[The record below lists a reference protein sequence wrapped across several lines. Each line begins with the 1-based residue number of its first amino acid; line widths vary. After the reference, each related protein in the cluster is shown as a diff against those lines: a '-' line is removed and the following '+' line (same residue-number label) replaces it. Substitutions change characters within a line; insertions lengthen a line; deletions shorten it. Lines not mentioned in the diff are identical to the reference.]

1 MKNVAIILAGG
12 IGVRMKLGMP
22 KQFLKIAGRPII
34 EHTVKT
40 FQENN
45 DIDDIIIM
53 ITPGYVDD
61 IKYIK
66 KMYPKVSRILEG
78 GETRNDT
85 TQIAISSI
93 EGECNVL
100 IHDAVRPFVSDAIIS
115 RCISKLGTYSA
126 VDVAIQSSDTIIK
139 VNDDIIEAIPD
150 RAFLRRGQTPQAFRL
165 STIKKAY
172 DRARMDGDFHATDD
186 CGVVVK
192 YLPDVPVAVVN
203 GDETNMKVTNPL
215 DASVADKLFQMG
227 AAELSA
233 LTDTVRKKHFT
244 DKVVV
249 VFGGGYGIG
258 AEIIQIAKQYGAKP
272 YGFSRTT
279 TNTDISNVE
288 DIRKALE
295 SVYEQEGVIDYVVNT
310 AGVLTMSAMDDLDID
325 SIGSSI
331 QTNYVAPV
339 MIAKLSKPYL
349 KESSGQLLLF
359 TSSSYTRGRANY
371 SLYSSSKAAIVNLT
385 QALAEEWHDEK
396 IRINCIN
403 PERTATPMRHNAFGN
418 EDPTTLLSASTVA
431 QASVDALLNKHT
443 GQIFDVRR
451 SGMSS

>member
-12 IGVRMKLGMP
+12 VGVRMKLGMP

-34 EHTVKT
+34 EHTIKT
-40 FQENN
+40 FQDN
-45 DIDDIIIM
+45 DNIDDIIIM
-53 ITPGYVDD
+53 ITPGYVAD

-66 KMYPKVSRILEG
+66 KIYPKVSQILEG

-85 TQIAISSI
+85 TQIAIDSI
-93 EGECNVL
+93 KGECNVL
-100 IHDAVRPFVSDAIIS
+100 MHDAVRPFVSDAIIS
-115 RCISKLGTYSA
+115 RCIDKLETYKA
-126 VDVAIQSSDTIIK
+126 VDVAIQSADTIIK
-139 VNDDIIEAIPD
+139 VNDGIIESIPD
-150 RAFLRRGQTPQAFRL
+150 RSLLRRGQTPQAFRL

-172 DRARMDGDFHATDD
+172 ARAKMDGDFRATDD

-192 YLPDVPVAVVN
+192 YLPDIPVAVVE
-203 GDETNMKVTNPL
+203 GDESNIKVTNPL
-215 DASVADKLFQMG
+215 DASVADKLFQMST
-227 AAELSA
+227 AELST
-233 LTDTVRKKHFT
+233 LTDAVRKKLFAN
-244 DKVVV
+244 KVVV

-258 AEIIQIAKQYGAKP
+258 AEITQIAKQCGAKP

-279 TNTDISNVE
+279 TNTDISNV
-288 DIRKALE
+288 DDVRKALE
-295 SVYEQEGVIDYVVNT
+295 SVYGHEGGIDYVVNT
-310 AGVLTMSAMDDLDID
+310 AGVLTMSSMDDLDID
-325 SIGSSI
+325 SINSSI
-331 QTNYVAPV
+331 LTNYIAPV

-385 QALAEEWHDEK
+385 QALAEEWHDEH

-403 PERTATPMRHNAFGN
+403 PERTATPMRHSAFGD
-418 EDPTTLLSASTVA
+418 EDPATLLSATTVA
-431 QASVDALLNKHT
+431 QASIDALLSKHT

-451 SGMSS
+451 SRVSD